1 MRNRKKEIIGILLK
15 VTFLVSLLAG
25 CGKASPDMEAVQTD
39 IGTITV
45 PEEVQV
51 VGLGE
56 ASHGVKEYQE
66 MKEEVFKAL
75 VQNNGCRT
83 FVIEGDFGSA
93 LKVDAYIH
101 GGEGTPKEAAA
112 WTGFQIFCTKEMEHL
127 LEWMRSYNE
136 TAIQGEDLH
145 FYGMDMQWADS
156 GKDYLFRIL
165 EQVAPQVSAE
175 YEEKLAFLND
185 EDMFDISGEAFIQ
198 GMAEAE
204 KLVQEVDGAQELI
217 EEAFGEETFE
227 FARECAHSLYACC
240 DIRKDDN
247 TYNSIRDSYMAE
259 KVKWFIEHGDGSLIF
274 INGHNGHIGK
284 VNATPWYDCVG
295 KLLAEDLG
303 EKYFAIGTDAH
314 VTRFNS
320 QTEDGF
326 EELKVE
332 NRNTLNA
339 LAGKLEEKFYYVDFA
354 TAAGRDG
361 WSGIIAK
368 EQRITTLNVGSIIP
382 IKAFYTTKLTPNN
395 TFDGMIIF
403 EEVSPTTTDL

>member
-1 MRNRKKEIIGILLK
+1 MGNGKKKIIGILLT
-15 VTFLVSLLAG
+15 VIFLVSLLAG

-39 IGTITV
+39 MGTITV

-112 WTGFQIFCTKEMEHL
+112 WTGFRIYCTEEMEHL

-136 TAIQGEDLH
+136 TAPQGEDLH

-165 EQVAPQVSAE
+165 KQVAPQVSAE

-204 KLVQEVDGAQELI
+204 KLIQEVDGAQELI
-217 EEAFGEETFE
+217 EEAFGEEAFA

-247 TYNSIRDSYMAE
+247 TYNRIRDSYMAE

-284 VNATPWYDCVG
+284 VNMTPWYDCVG

-303 EKYFAIGTDAH
+303 EKYFAIGTDARIT
-314 VTRFNS
+314 VFNS

-332 NRNTLNA
+332 NRNALNA
-339 LAGKLEEKFYYVDFA
+339 LAGNLEEKLYYVDFA
-354 TAAGRDG
+354 AAVGYDG
-361 WSGIIAK
+361 WSGVMAE
-368 EQRITTLNVGSIIP
+368 EQRITTLNVGAVTLLKI
-382 IKAFYTTKLTPNN
+382 FYTTKLIPQN